1 MYVCVFE
8 CTVCMWVHVHVSQ
21 LVQPSQFARGI
32 VLLPVSLSLSQ
43 GGPSPVPTAVPHIG
57 VPPFSSG
64 GFLWRRLTVEAL
76 PPQAL
81 RRLPP
86 VPAVAPTDG
95 AVVHLHF
102 NASWDDC
109 GSSEAIWTCHMG
121 EKEEILKKKEWGRA
135 HRSLFWRE
143 CQSDSKGVSK
153 AEQTCGCFSRACT
166 DGLVFVTLRLFCSS
180 FFLSFFLSNSP
191 SHTPIL
197 SLGCFAF

>member
-1 MYVCVFE
+1 MWRTISYFISFDFGVKYFHEVHPSINSSQEKNVFSVKDKLLWFCQGLLCMCVFE

-32 VLLPVSLSLSQ
+32 VLLPVSLSLSK
-43 GGPSPVPTAVPHIG
+43 GGPSPVLTAVPHIG

-121 EKEEILKKKEWGRA
+121 KR
-135 HRSLFWRE
+135 RRF
-143 CQSDSKGVSK
+143 
-153 AEQTCGCFSRACT
+153 
-166 DGLVFVTLRLFCSS
+166 
-180 FFLSFFLSNSP
+180 
-191 SHTPIL
+191 
-197 SLGCFAF
+197 